1 MKFEVSTAV
10 LLKIQVI
17 LYCCEGSSNIAKDHS
32 AFVFRVKKAR

>member
-17 LYCCEGSSNIAKDHS
+17 LCCWEGSSNISKDYS
-32 AFVFRVKKAR
+32 VFAFRVK